1 MKYRRERL
9 FLRVLL
15 PPYKMELLSFN
26 FWNDKEKEIIRL
38 VFLEKRSIDNIIM
51 NGLMKG
57 ERTTLFNIKKNA
69 LLKLKNWIKTTQKT
83 EYKLIYKNL
92 IC

>member
-15 PPYKMELLSFN
+15 PPYKRELLSFN

-51 NGLMKG
+51 NYL
-57 ERTTLFNIKKNA
+57 EQVLPSTLIINVNYCA
-69 LLKLKNWIKTTQKT
+69 
-83 EYKLIYKNL
+83 
-92 IC
+92 